1 MKVILNADV
10 KGKGKKGEIVNV
22 SDGYARNFLF
32 PKNLAKEATAQNL
45 NAAKVA
51 QDAAKHKK
59 LVEKAEALALAEKLS
74 GKTVQLKAK
83 CGEGNRLFGAVTAAE
98 VAEALKQD
106 MGIEV
111 DKKKIALSGG
121 IKELGTY
128 DVAVKVYAEVSA
140 TIKVDVVRA

>member
-1 MKVILNADV
+1 M
-10 KGKGKKGEIVNV
+10 
-22 SDGYARNFLF
+22 
-32 PKNLAKEATAQNL
+32 
-45 NAAKVA
+45 
-51 QDAAKHKK
+51 
-59 LVEKAEALALAEKLS
+59 EKAEALALAEKLS

-98 VAEALKQD
+98 VAEALKQS

>member
-1 MKVILNADV
+1 MKVILNTDV

-22 SDGYARNFLF
+22 SDGYARKFLF

-45 NAAKVA
+45 NAAKVS

-59 LVEKAEALALAEKLS
+59 LVEKAEALALADKLS

-98 VAEALKQD
+98 VAEALRQS

>member
-10 KGKGKKGEIVNV
+10 KGKGKKGDIVNV

-59 LVEKAEALALAEKLS
+59 LVEKAEAVALAEKLS

-98 VAEALKQD
+98 VAEALKES

-140 TIKVDVVRA
+140 TIKVEVVRA

>member
-10 KGKGKKGEIVNV
+10 KGKGRKGEIVNV

-59 LVEKAEALALAEKLS
+59 LVEKAEAVALAEKLS

-98 VAEALKQD
+98 VAEALKES

-140 TIKVDVVRA
+140 TIKVEVVRA

>member
-10 KGKGKKGEIVNV
+10 KGKGQKGDIVNV

-98 VAEALKQD
+98 VAEALKES

-140 TIKVDVVRA
+140 TIKVEVVRA

>member
-74 GKTVQLKAK
+74 GKTVQVKAK

-98 VAEALKQD
+98 VAEALKES

>member
-1 MKVILNADV
+1 MKFILNADV
-10 KGKGKKGEIVNV
+10 KGKGKKGDIVNV

-98 VAEALKQD
+98 VAEALKES

-140 TIKVDVVRA
+140 TIKVEVVRA

>member
-83 CGEGNRLFGAVTAAE
+83 FGEGNRLFGAVTAAE
-98 VAEALKQD
+98 VAEALRQS

>member
-98 VAEALKQD
+98 VAEALKQS

>member
-10 KGKGKKGEIVNV
+10 SGKGKKGDIVNV

-51 QDAAKHKK
+51 QDAAKHRK
-59 LVEKAEALALAEKLS
+59 LVEKSDALALAEKLT
-74 GKTVQLKAK
+74 GKRVQIKAK
-83 CGEGNRLFGAVTAAE
+83 CGEGTRLFGAVMAAE
-98 VAEALKQD
+98 VAQAVEDSLGVQ
-106 MGIEV
+106 V

-128 DVAVKVYAEVSA
+128 DVTVKIYAEVSA
-140 TIKVDVVRA
+140 KIKVDVVKA

>member
-98 VAEALKQD
+98 VAEALKAG

>member
-59 LVEKAEALALAEKLS
+59 LVEKTEALALAEKLS

-98 VAEALKQD
+98 VAEALRQS

>member
-10 KGKGKKGEIVNV
+10 KGKGKKGDIVNV

-59 LVEKAEALALAEKLS
+59 LVEKAEAVALAEKLS

-98 VAEALKQD
+98 VAQALKES

-140 TIKVDVVRA
+140 TIKVEVVRA

>member
-22 SDGYARNFLF
+22 SDRYARNFLF

-98 VAEALKQD
+98 VAEALKQS

>member
-74 GKTVQLKAK
+74 GKTVHLKAK
-83 CGEGNRLFGAVTAAE
+83 CCEANRLFGSVTAAE
-98 VAEALKQD
+98 VAEALRQS

>member
-98 VAEALKQD
+98 VAEALEQD

-111 DKKKIALSGG
+111 DKKKIALTGG

>member
-32 PKNLAKEATAQNL
+32 PKDLAKEATSQNL

-51 QDAAKHKK
+51 LNAAKHKK
-59 LVEKAEALALAEKLS
+59 LVEKSDALALAEKLS

-83 CGEGNRLFGAVTAAE
+83 CGEGSRLFGAVTAAE
-98 VAEALKQD
+98 VAEALKESL
-106 MGIEV
+106 GVEV

-128 DVAVKVYAEVSA
+128 DVSIKVYAEVSA
-140 TIKVDVVRA
+140 TIKVNVVKA

>member
-10 KGKGKKGEIVNV
+10 KGKGKKGDIVNV

-98 VAEALKQD
+98 VAEALKES

-140 TIKVDVVRA
+140 TIKVEVVRA

>member
-32 PKNLAKEATAQNL
+32 PKNQAKEATAQNL

-98 VAEALKQD
+98 VAEALEQD

>member
-98 VAEALKQD
+98 VAEALKQS

-128 DVAVKVYAEVSA
+128 DVTVKVYAEVSA

>member
-10 KGKGKKGEIVNV
+10 KGKGKKGDSVNV

-98 VAEALKQD
+98 VAEALKES

-140 TIKVDVVRA
+140 TIKVEVVRA

>member
-59 LVEKAEALALAEKLS
+59 LVEKAEAVALAEKLS

-98 VAEALKQD
+98 VAEALKES

-140 TIKVDVVRA
+140 TIKVEVVRA

>member
-59 LVEKAEALALAEKLS
+59 LVEKAEAMALAEKLS

-98 VAEALKQD
+98 VAEALKQS

>member
-1 MKVILNADV
+1 MKVILNGDV

-98 VAEALKQD
+98 VAEALKQS

>member
-98 VAEALKQD
+98 VAEALRQS

-140 TIKVDVVRA
+140 TIKVEVVRA

>member
-98 VAEALKQD
+98 VAEALEQD

>member
-128 DVAVKVYAEVSA
+128 DIAVKVYAEVSA

>member
-22 SDGYARNFLF
+22 SDGYARTFLF

-98 VAEALKQD
+98 VAEALEQD

>member
-59 LVEKAEALALAEKLS
+59 LVEKAEAVALAEKLS

-98 VAEALKQD
+98 VAEALKAG

>member
-98 VAEALKQD
+98 VAEALKQS

-140 TIKVDVVRA
+140 TIKVEVVRA

>member
-98 VAEALKQD
+98 VAEALLK
-106 MGIEV
+106 
-111 DKKKIALSGG
+111 LPR
-121 IKELGTY
+121 KEEKTC
-128 DVAVKVYAEVSA
+128 
-140 TIKVDVVRA
+140 

>member
-10 KGKGKKGEIVNV
+10 KGKGKKGDIVNV

-59 LVEKAEALALAEKLS
+59 LVEKAEAVALAEKLS

-98 VAEALKQD
+98 VAEALKES

-140 TIKVDVVRA
+140 TINVEVVRA